1 MKAFS
6 VTDIG
11 ERRKTNQDYVYCRET
26 PIGNLENLFIVA
38 DGMGGHNAGDYAS
51 KLCVEFFT
59 QQIKESKL
67 KSPIPMIDAALEAT
81 NNKLRNLAQ
90 KKTEFKGM
98 GTTFVAATIIEK
110 VMYVANVGDSRLYV

>member
-38 DGMGGHNAGDYAS
+38 DGMGGHNAGIMLQNFVLS
-51 KLCVEFFT
+51 FH
-59 QQIKESKL
+59 
-67 KSPIPMIDAALEAT
+67 AANQGKQA
-81 NNKLRNLAQ
+81 K
-90 KKTEFKGM
+90 
-98 GTTFVAATIIEK
+98 
-110 VMYVANVGDSRLYV
+110 VANSYD